1 MVADRSGVITLDGE
15 RFLIEKKR
23 VWSVELEMGG
33 KKVSPVRSWLL
44 HIVVHG
50 LVALRRQ
57 LIPE

>member
-1 MVADRSGVITLDGE
+1 MVADRSGGE
-15 RFLIEKKR
+15 RFLIERKR